1 MKLVPERAI
10 VNLDFNYQ
18 TSISRGINM
27 NTLDSVRILVKYMI
41 NYKTS
46 NIYNDKV
53 MLDLKSI
60 LNKKINILDFFRES
74 VFEKRSVQRD
84 VQAGNIEQ
92 LVYHPDVEQFSHMP
106 MQYLNIDKIDV
117 KKVSEMAADA
127 II

>member
-84 VQAGNIEQ
+84 VQAGNIE
-92 LVYHPDVEQFSHMP
+92 
-106 MQYLNIDKIDV
+106 
-117 KKVSEMAADA
+117 
-127 II
+127 